1 MIAVTSTDLD
11 RAIQD
16 VLENLT
22 GINELYPSQQKLLSS
37 LLENEN
43 IFFTESTNSGKTLPT
58 VIYPDILKSLSGF
71 GYNFYIL
78 AFKPS
83 YSCKK
88 CDVCL

>member
-22 GINELYPSQQKLLSS
+22 GISELYPSQQKLLSS

-43 IFFTESTNSGKTLPT
+43 IFFTESTNSGKTLPA

-71 GYNFYIL
+71 GYIM
-78 AFKPS
+78 
-83 YSCKK
+83 
-88 CDVCL
+88 